1 MSATYFV
8 WLGSGRARKVRVAP
22 EGQLLDRVAKAGLPV
37 APGAILLD
45 EFYRVCLENNLAEV
59 VYDRVIIPE
68 AERLHATL
76 FRSVR
81 LPRFGRPVA
90 MSLVTPDTG
99 DAAMSAESRRRHV
112 IDADQPD
119 ELAHALATAWN
130 AAARWG
136 DSRRDLLLVEEVAV
150 KHSGL
155 ACTGDRRAVD
165 RITYHDGGDVAQ
177 TSLPLPQLTGWQRP
191 DETLPPHDRR
201 LQMLLR
207 GVRRTLGRGEWTIEW
222 VDDGRICRIMQIA
235 PVRDPGSDEPA
246 SA

>member
-1 MSATYFV
+1 MTVIYFV
-8 WLGSGRARKVRVAP
+8 WLGSGRARKVHVAP
-22 EGQLLDRVAKAGLPV
+22 EGQLLDRLAKAGLPV

-45 EFYRVCLENNLAEV
+45 EFYRVCLEKKLAEV
-59 VYDRVIIPE
+59 VDDRVIIPD

-81 LPRFGRPVA
+81 LPRFGRPVVV
-90 MSLVTPDTG
+90 SLVTPDSG
-99 DAAMSAESRRRHV
+99 DASTSIESPRRYV

-130 AAARWG
+130 AAAGWG
-136 DSRRDLLLVEEVAV
+136 DSRRDLLLVEEVAAQ
-150 KHSGL
+150 HSGH
-155 ACTGDRRAVD
+155 ACTGDRRAAD

-207 GVRRTLGRGEWTIEW
+207 GVRRALGRGEWAIEW
-222 VDDGRICRIMQIA
+222 ADDGRICRVVRIA
-235 PVRDPGSDEPA
+235 PVRDPGSDESA
-246 SA
+246 SP